1 MLVQLASPVTSGGGM
16 PANINSHVVRLHR
29 FLPFSAAHDQI
40 YEEYQTGEDRLDLDT
55 ISIEYTANAIRAGAG
70 CIVLTGDAGH
80 GKTHMCRRLLE
91 QSLLGHSPEIARQH
105 LLESCNA
112 TVSIPP
118 AEGVSVPSLRIHK
131 DLSEIHPPSRA
142 ARLLEESAAYAG
154 ECLVVCANEG
164 RLRAIVN
171 SEGAGPVCAEIR
183 QLFEESFR
191 RGITADLK
199 GHTHIVNLNY
209 QSIAAAGVNRQVS
222 LLRRALSSWVGDGRR
237 WPERSCGTCDH
248 REGCPIRRNRVLLAE
263 DSGSEARLRRL
274 EEVFEVV
281 ERLGHVVTIREML
294 MLVAYMLTGG
304 LTCDDVARFPSSAST
319 GWQHPWIFYNLLFRS
334 PPNLPG
340 DRAEKVI
347 PVLAALRRLD
357 PGLIAVRR
365 VDERILSLGQ
375 IFERGQLDLLFAVQ
389 VGGVRN
395 VVDAAFG
402 IDDFNGNPQ
411 TRADQQREADA
422 TRFAVAALRRRAF
435 FDDDSARES
444 VMQRLGFRFG
454 DMFVRLLAGQMPVPD
469 RVKAKNTI
477 VAGLH
482 AIQSLRT
489 GKHETMLH
497 LVDPAFGKASADA
510 AIIARRIPVD
520 RIYLMPASSAWLGGQ
535 EARWFIPRAVDWI
548 DRSVVLRID
557 ERLGQLRELPLDLL
571 SFECISRAASG
582 HVSEDFYANEIR
594 QVRTFLG
601 QLAED
606 GKVDES
612 AQIMI
617 FMRGQ
622 LQNVSLDM
630 GVIQVGGE

>member
-1 MLVQLASPVTSGGGM
+1 MS
-16 PANINSHVVRLHR
+16 ANTNSHVVRLHR

-40 YEEYQTGEDRLDLDT
+40 YEEYQTGDDRLDLET
-55 ISIEYTANAIRAGAG
+55 VSIEYTAEAIRSGAR
-70 CIVLTGDAGH
+70 CVVLTGDAGH

-91 QSLLGHSPEIARQH
+91 QALLGHAPEVARRH
-105 LLESCNA
+105 LLDSCNA
-112 TVSIPP
+112 SVPIPP
-118 AEGVSVPSLRIHK
+118 ASGITAPSLRIHK
-131 DLSEIHPPSRA
+131 DLSEIQPPSRA
-142 ARLLEESAAYAG
+142 ARLLEESASMAG

-191 RGITADLK
+191 RGITADA
-199 GHTHIVNLNY
+199 GGQTHIVNLNY
-209 QSIAAAGVNRQVS
+209 QSVAAGAVHRQGS
-222 LLRRALSSWVGDGRR
+222 LIRRMLASWVGDGRR
-237 WPERSCGTCDH
+237 WPAASCGTCDH
-248 REGCPIRRNRVLLAE
+248 HANCPIRRNRVLLAE
-263 DSGSEARLRRL
+263 DPAASSRLQRL
-274 EEVFEVV
+274 EELFEVV
-281 ERLGHVVTIREML
+281 ERLGYVVTIREML

-304 LTCDDVARFPSSAST
+304 LTCSDVDRRASNAAV
-319 GWQHPWIFYNLLFRS
+319 GWQHAWSFYNLLFSS

-340 DRAEKVI
+340 DQAEKVI

-375 IFERGQLDLLFAVQ
+375 VFETGQIDLQFSVQ
-389 VGGVRN
+389 MGTSRTI
-395 VVDAAFG
+395 VDAAFG

-411 TRADQQREADA
+411 TRADQQREVDA
-422 TRFAVAALRRRAF
+422 TSLAVAALRRRAF
-435 FDDDSARES
+435 FDDLDARES

-454 DMFVRLLAGQMPVPD
+454 DMFVKLIAEKMSVPD

-489 GKHETMLH
+489 GRNETMLH
-497 LVDPAFGKASADA
+497 LVDPAFGRASADA

-520 RIYLMPASSAWLGGQ
+520 RIKLMPASGAWLGGQ
-535 EARWFIPRAVDWI
+535 VSGWFMPKAVDWI
-548 DRSVVLRID
+548 DRTVVLRVD
-557 ERLGQLRELPLDLL
+557 ESLNLLRELPLDLL

-582 HVSEDFYANEIR
+582 HVSEEFYANEIR

-601 QLAED
+601 QLAEGMAD
-606 GKVDES
+606 DAS
-612 AQIMI
+612 QIMI

-622 LQNVSLDM
+622 IQNVSLDM

>member
-1 MLVQLASPVTSGGGM
+1 M
-16 PANINSHVVRLHR
+16 PANTNSHVVRLHR

-40 YEEYQTGEDRLDLDT
+40 YEEYQTGDDRLDLET
-55 ISIEYTANAIRAGAG
+55 VSIDYTAGAIRSGAR
-70 CIVLTGDAGH
+70 CVVLTGDAGH

-91 QSLLGHSPEIARQH
+91 QALLGHAPHVARQH

-112 TVSIPP
+112 SVPIPP
-118 AEGVSVPSLRIHK
+118 ADGVDAPRLRMHK
-131 DLSEIHPPSRA
+131 DLSEIQPPSRA
-142 ARLLEESAAYAG
+142 ARLLEESAARDG

-171 SEGAGPVCAEIR
+171 SEGAGPVCAAIR
-183 QLFEESFR
+183 HLFEESFR
-191 RGITADLK
+191 RGITANAD

-209 QSIAAAGVNRQVS
+209 QSVAAGAVHRQGS
-222 LLRRALSSWVGDGRR
+222 LIRRLLASWVSDGRR
-237 WPERSCGTCDH
+237 WSDRSCGTCDH
-248 REGCPIRRNRVLLAE
+248 ASGCPVRRNRVLLAE
-263 DSGSEARLRRL
+263 DSAAGSRLQRL
-274 EEVFEVV
+274 EELFEVV

-304 LTCDDVARFPSSAST
+304 LTCSDVDRRMSGASA
-319 GWQHPWIFYNLLFRS
+319 GWQHAWSFYNLLFSS

-375 IFERGQLDLLFAVQ
+375 VFETSQVDLQFTVQ
-389 VGGVRN
+389 TGSGKTI
-395 VVDAAFG
+395 VDAAFG

-411 TRADQQREADA
+411 TRADQQREAEA
-422 TRFAVAALRRRAF
+422 TNLAVAALRRRAF
-435 FDDDSARES
+435 FDDVNTRES

-454 DMFVRLLAGQMPVPD
+454 DMFVRLIAGTMSVPD

-489 GKHETMLH
+489 GRNETMLH

-520 RIYLMPASSAWLGGQ
+520 RIKLMSASGAWLGGQ
-535 EARWFIPRAVDWI
+535 VTSWFMPKAVDWI
-548 DRSVVLRID
+548 DRTVVLRVD
-557 ERLGQLRELPLDLL
+557 ESLNLLRELPLDLL

-582 HVSEDFYANEIR
+582 HVSEEFYANEIR

-601 QLAED
+601 QLAESTTD
-606 GKVDES
+606 DAS
-612 AQIMI
+612 QIMI

-622 LQNVSLDM
+622 IQNVSLDM

>member
-1 MLVQLASPVTSGGGM
+1 M

-40 YEEYQTGEDRLDLDT
+40 YEEYQTGEDRLDLET
-55 ISIEYTANAIRAGAG
+55 VSIDYAASAIRAGAR
-70 CIVLTGDAGH
+70 CLVLTGDAGH

-91 QSLLGHSPEIARQH
+91 HALLGHAPEAARHH

-112 TVSIPP
+112 SVSIAP
-118 AEGVSVPSLRIHK
+118 AEGVVAPNLRIHK
-131 DLSEIHPPSRA
+131 DLSEIQPPSRA
-142 ARLLEESAAYAG
+142 AKLLEESAAREG

-171 SEGAGPVCAEIR
+171 SDGAGQVCAEIR

-191 RGITADLK
+191 RGITADTEGL
-199 GHTHIVNLNY
+199 THIINLNY
-209 QSIAAAGVNRQVS
+209 QSVAAGAVHRQGS
-222 LLRRALSSWVGDGRR
+222 LIRRVLASWVGDGRR
-237 WPERSCGTCDH
+237 WPDRSCGTCDH
-248 REGCPIRRNRVLLAE
+248 RSGCPIRRNRVLLAE
-263 DSGSEARLRRL
+263 EHSASETRLHRL
-274 EEVFEVV
+274 EAVFEVV
-281 ERLGHVVTIREML
+281 ERLGYVVTIREML

-304 LTCDDVARFPSSAST
+304 LTCGDVDRRMSGASA
-319 GWQHPWIFYNLLFRS
+319 GWQHPWIFYNLIFRS
-334 PPNLPG
+334 PPNLPD

-365 VDERILSLGQ
+365 VDERILSMGQ
-375 IFERGQLDLLFAVQ
+375 VFEPGQTDLQFSVQ
-389 VGGVRN
+389 IAGNRSI
-395 VVDAAFG
+395 VDAAFG

-411 TRADQQREADA
+411 TRADQLRETDA
-422 TRFAVAALRRRAF
+422 TNLAVAALRRRAF
-435 FDDDSARES
+435 FDDADARES

-454 DMFVRLLAGQMPVPD
+454 DMFALLIAGRMSVPD

-489 GKHETMLH
+489 GRNETMLH

-520 RIYLMPASSAWLGGQ
+520 RIHLMSASSAWLGGQ
-535 EARWFIPRAVDWI
+535 DAGWFIPKAVDWI
-548 DRSVVLRID
+548 DRAVVLRID
-557 ERLGQLRELPLDLL
+557 EGLGRLRELPLDLL
-571 SFECISRAASG
+571 SFECITRAASG
-582 HVSEDFYANEIR
+582 HVSEEFYANEIR

-601 QLAED
+601 QLAEGGASD
-606 GKVDES
+606 DA

-622 LQNVSLDM
+622 IQNVSLDM